1 MTQTKNKKYP
11 FSKRRIHRMEII
23 SLLYSYELFDNK
35 INTNE
40 IFKNYDLTKEQIKI
54 LEAIEKKYEIF
65 QKLIINFL
73 GSNWSWN
80 RILPLVRAILLL
92 GSFELLVND
101 NKVVIN
107 EMVQMI
113 KDYTLE
119 SDKEYKFVNAVLDK
133 INQFYEQENLKVY
146 KKTTQEH

>member
-1 MTQTKNKKYP
+1 
-11 FSKRRIHRMEII
+11 MEII
-23 SLLYSYELFDNK
+23 SLLYSCELFDNK

>member
-1 MTQTKNKKYP
+1 
-11 FSKRRIHRMEII
+11 MEII

-133 INQFYEQENLKVY
+133 TNQFYEQENLKVY

>member
-1 MTQTKNKKYP
+1 
-11 FSKRRIHRMEII
+11 MEII

-54 LEAIEKKYEIF
+54 LEATEKKYEIF

>member
-1 MTQTKNKKYP
+1 
-11 FSKRRIHRMEII
+11 
-23 SLLYSYELFDNK
+23 
-35 INTNE
+35 
-40 IFKNYDLTKEQIKI
+40 
-54 LEAIEKKYEIF
+54 
-65 QKLIINFL
+65 INFL

>member
-1 MTQTKNKKYP
+1 
-11 FSKRRIHRMEII
+11 MEII

>member
-1 MTQTKNKKYP
+1 MTQTENKKYP

-119 SDKEYKFVNAVLDK
+119 FDKEYKFVNAVLDK